1 MPLVNISTI
10 WCFLIFCPNFTICS
24 YQFRL
29 CPTCNREYYRL
40 HCFPLMRPLLSMK
53 LGAERTV
60 LNANEWRREFPFNMS
75 YEALGINRWWWVVGV
90 TASCIWMRRSLV
102 CQLSSLLYAWNLVIP
117 ISSPTFSQQFVLWL
131 PRAN

>member
-1 MPLVNISTI
+1 
-10 WCFLIFCPNFTICS
+10 
-24 YQFRL
+24 
-29 CPTCNREYYRL
+29 
-40 HCFPLMRPLLSMK
+40 
-53 LGAERTV
+53 
-60 LNANEWRREFPFNMS
+60 MS